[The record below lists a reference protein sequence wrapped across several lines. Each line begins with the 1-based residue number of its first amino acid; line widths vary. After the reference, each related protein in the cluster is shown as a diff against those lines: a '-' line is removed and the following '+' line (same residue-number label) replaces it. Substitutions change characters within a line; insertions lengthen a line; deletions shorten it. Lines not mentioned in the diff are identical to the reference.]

1 MNINYLKSI
10 SDGYITLPIFLIKN
24 LNKLNLSYE
33 ELIFLMYLNSNKKKI
48 LPEFNEFSQ
57 ELNIDTTKI
66 MEIVDSLCEKK
77 YIDIVLDKKE
87 KTEYISLNGF
97 NKKINIL
104 LMNNEN
110 SEEITNDIYSLIEK
124 EFGKTLSPI
133 ELQFIKAWIDQ
144 GTNIE
149 IIKEALK
156 EAVLNGVLSIK
167 YMDRIIYDWNNKNIT
182 TPEEL
187 QKYKKTR
194 QNDKDKIDD
203 NIDMETLNWNWFDDE
218 EVQEDE

>member
-1 MNINYLKSI
+1 
-10 SDGYITLPIFLIKN
+10 
-24 LNKLNLSYE
+24 
-33 ELIFLMYLNSNKKKI
+33 
-48 LPEFNEFSQ
+48 
-57 ELNIDTTKI
+57 